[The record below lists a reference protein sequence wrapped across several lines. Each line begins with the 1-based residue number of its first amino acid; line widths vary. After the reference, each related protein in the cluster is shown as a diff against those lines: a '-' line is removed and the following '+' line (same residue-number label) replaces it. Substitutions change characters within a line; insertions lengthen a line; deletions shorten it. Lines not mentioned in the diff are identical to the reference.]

1 MRYLRNRARAR
12 NHHDLPL
19 FRFAARQD
27 DRRRL
32 SHAERFM
39 RTRLPFRPTATLKL
53 YAELAGF
60 NVEGWGDA

>member
-1 MRYLRNRARAR
+1 MRYLRNRAPVR

-32 SHAERFM
+32 SHAEQFVSTCM
-39 RTRLPFRPTATLKL
+39 PFRPPATLKL
-53 YAELAGF
+53 YAELAGL
-60 NVEGWGDA
+60 NVEE